1 MKHRDYIVVKK
12 IVEEID
18 TASSLMGD
26 ETVEQFQNDE
36 KTKRAICMT
45 VINVGELV
53 KTITDDTRLKYKELP
68 WKVAAGFR
76 DIAAHKYQTLNM
88 GDVYKTVKDD
98 FPIFRKQ
105 LTEILENEE
114 DERI

>member
-18 TASSLMGD
+18 TASL
-26 ETVEQFQNDE
+26 
-36 KTKRAICMT
+36 
-45 VINVGELV
+45 L
-53 KTITDDTRLKYKELP
+53 
-68 WKVAAGFR
+68 
-76 DIAAHKYQTLNM
+76 M